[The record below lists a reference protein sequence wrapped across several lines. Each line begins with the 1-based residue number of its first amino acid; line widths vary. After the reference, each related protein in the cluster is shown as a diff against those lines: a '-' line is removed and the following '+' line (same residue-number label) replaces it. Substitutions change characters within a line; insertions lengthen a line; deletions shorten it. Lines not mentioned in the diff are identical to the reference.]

1 MTFRMICDAVR
12 DVRFETAD
20 FQVSVGLVACGGWRQ
35 PGSSS
40 LKLVQSSCRSGV
52 DRKSLPNQAENWFNI
67 DLFTGEFGAVVVLRG
82 GAGEKGTG

>member
-1 MTFRMICDAVR
+1 MICDAVR
-12 DVRFETAD
+12 DARIGTAD

-40 LKLVQSSCRSGV
+40 LKLVQSSWRSGV
-52 DRKSLPNQAENWFNI
+52 DRKSLLNQLQDWFNI